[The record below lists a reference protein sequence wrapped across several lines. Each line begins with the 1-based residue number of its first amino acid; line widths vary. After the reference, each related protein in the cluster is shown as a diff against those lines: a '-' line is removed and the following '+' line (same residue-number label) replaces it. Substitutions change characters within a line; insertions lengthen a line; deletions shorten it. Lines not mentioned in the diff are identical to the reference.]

1 MVLVVPIIQHVSES
15 LLLIVYFT
23 YCFKY
28 FILDSY
34 VLVGG
39 NPNVA
44 LPRQKYLDSLTR
56 SGQPTHFAV
65 RLAELTFGDEV
76 LRASTVTGA
85 KPGTLQLDP
94 AVIDAIQSK
103 CYIYLTYNER
113 PSNTGN
119 ILVQLMAQHCC
130 ITS

>member
-1 MVLVVPIIQHVSES
+1 M
-15 LLLIVYFT
+15 LI
-23 YCFKY
+23 
-28 FILDSY
+28 
-34 VLVGG
+34 GG

-94 AVIDAIQSK
+94 AVIDAIQS
-103 CYIYLTYNER
+103 R
-113 PSNTGN
+113 
-119 ILVQLMAQHCC
+119 LMMF
-130 ITS
+130 TS